1 MKLIDEMVFSDL
13 FLKLMCLVQGRSGE
27 WIFFFFS
34 FLNWIRS
41 VDFGR
46 NLYENNLI
54 YNLENRNVFKFD
66 SLFYGEYI
74 ISEK

>member
-1 MKLIDEMVFSDL
+1 MENGF
-13 FLKLMCLVQGRSGE
+13 
-27 WIFFFFS
+27 FFFFS